1 MHILAAFFEAIIGY
15 FIFIAIGANLMDTVC
30 RGVVH
35 HGEKDKVYNRFSADK
50 DLSAGSIVL
59 TIIFSLTIPVYFYY
73 LYHYWN
79 IGITIA
85 AAMLMASSLP
95 QILHEIK
102 TGRKINLRSMSKRPL
117 DILCIILYHGAF
129 PLLWYSLI

>member
-1 MHILAAFFEAIIGY
+1 
-15 FIFIAIGANLMDTVC
+15 MDTVC

-35 HGEKDKVYNRFSADK
+35 HGEKDKIYNRFDAEK
-50 DLSAGSIVL
+50 GLTPGSIML

-79 IGITIA
+79 IGTTVA

-95 QILHEIK
+95 QILHEVK
-102 TGRKINLRSMSKRPL
+102 TGRKINLRSMTKRPL
-117 DILCIILYHGAF
+117 GILCIILYHGAF